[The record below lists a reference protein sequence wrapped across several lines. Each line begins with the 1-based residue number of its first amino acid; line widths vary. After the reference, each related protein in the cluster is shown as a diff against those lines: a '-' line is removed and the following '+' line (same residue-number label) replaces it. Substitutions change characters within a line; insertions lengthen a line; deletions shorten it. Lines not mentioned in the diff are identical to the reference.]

1 MARSISAE
9 LQTAQDSSPRK
20 PYIKMVFTDAASG
33 TNTYDMVQSTPST
46 NRLVY
51 LRHDEFP
58 YDDSAFIILRNNDL
72 TIPNLKGH
80 YVEIGYGDNTTAHG
94 GSGNEFSSTAR
105 LWVVD
110 QQFISRP
117 GVLACRISLEGM
129 TRRLMRKIILTV
141 DGETASDGIS
151 GIIPPDWNYKWTD
164 KTYYQILKFI
174 FEVEMGWTLLPLGDQ
189 DDGII
194 NDTIDEVEINRE
206 AFEYAGDIVA
216 RIMNLT
222 KCYLRYKAGLE
233 VEVRF
238 PQDDDAV
245 DLTFYSNQHHY
256 FYDYNEKDAVLV
268 PNLILVYGNKDVE
281 ADEPWGDIKVGE
293 ASDIRTN
300 EQEVVSLHHA
310 EGLRTQDYVDKL
322 ATAILRRYQ
331 SQTTSGLLVT
341 PHVSNMEL
349 FDRAAIFDY
358 RGA

>member
-20 PYIKMVFTDAASG
+20 PYIKAVFVDAASG
-33 TNTYDMVQSTPST
+33 ENTYDMVQSTPST

-58 YDDSAFIILRNNDL
+58 YDSSAFIILRNNDL

-94 GSGNEFSSTAR
+94 GSGNESSPTAR
-105 LWVVD
+105 LWVED

-117 GVLACRISLEGM
+117 GVLACRITLEGM

-151 GIIPPDWNYKWTD
+151 GIIPPDWNYKWTG
-164 KTYYQILKFI
+164 KTYYQILEYI
-174 FEVEMGWTLLPLGDQ
+174 IETEMGWTLLPLGDQ

-194 NDTIDEVEINRE
+194 NTTIDEVEINRE
-206 AFEYAGDIVA
+206 AFEYAGVVVA

-245 DLTFYSNQHHY
+245 DEEFYSNQHHY

-268 PNLILVYGNKDVE
+268 PNFIIVYGNEDVE
-281 ADEPWGDIKVGE
+281 ADDPWANVITRS
-293 ASDIRTN
+293 ASDVRTN
-300 EQEVVSLHHA
+300 EQKVVELIHA
-310 EGLRTQDYVDKL
+310 GGLRTGAEIQNL
-322 ATAILRRYQ
+322 ADAILQRYQ
-331 SQTTSGLLVT
+331 AQTTSGLLLT
-341 PHVSNMEL
+341 PHDARMEL
-349 FDRAAIFDY
+349 FDRALIVDS
-358 RGA
+358 RGS